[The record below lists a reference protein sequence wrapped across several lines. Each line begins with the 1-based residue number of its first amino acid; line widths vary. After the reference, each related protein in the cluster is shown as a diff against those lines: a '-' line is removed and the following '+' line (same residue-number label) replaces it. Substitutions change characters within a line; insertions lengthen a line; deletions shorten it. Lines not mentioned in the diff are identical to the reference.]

1 MKLMECVVPGAG
13 EGGCVGESR
22 GPDRDMA
29 GESLELRGDGVE
41 DDGRGAP
48 RPADDDE
55 FGVAESDH
63 GGEDAADRPGQGCPQ
78 IACLRIIGF
87 DRRQQCGHVDR
98 RRCRMSK
105 V

>member
-1 MKLMECVVPGAG
+1 MKLMQCVVPGAG

-41 DDGRGAP
+41 DDGRGAHVP
-48 RPADDDE
+48 PMMTSS
-55 FGVAESDH
+55 GSQSDH
-63 GGEDAADRPGQGCPQ
+63 GGEDADRLARVARRSRACASSGSTAASSAGTS
-78 IACLRIIGF
+78 IA
-87 DRRQQCGHVDR
+87 VDG
-98 RRCRMSK
+98 MSK